1 MVSALSLDLSRTKQ
15 FLREHPP
22 FDAIDVAD
30 FDWLF
35 SRLRSVLVPAK
46 TQLVGPERGLPE
58 SLHIVVGG
66 HVRVL
71 AHGGAAPSA
80 SDELMLSV
88 GECFPIGALTG
99 RRVPGNTYIATDD
112 CELLLLSIDDF
123 HELLS
128 RSAVFSAFCNSY
140 LSSLVGQSQI
150 QLQAHFSRQ
159 VGQQQSLN
167 TELRVLCKRKPL
179 TAQGDTPLRTVL
191 ETMGR
196 ERIGAMPVVDAQ
208 GKPLGIFTQSDVLR
222 RVVLGGAN
230 MDGPVSDVM
239 SSGLVSLPE
248 TASVYDAMLAMAQH
262 AIRHVLTEDAAGRVS
277 GVVSERDLF
286 ALQRLSMANVRRAIS
301 AAATTDELR
310 QALGDV
316 RQCAFNMVAQGVG
329 AEQLTRFISTENDA
343 VTERVL
349 ELNLARH
356 NLSDI
361 EWAWLAFGSE
371 GREEQTLSTD
381 QDNGIVFLANVEQ
394 RETQRARLLA
404 FAKDVNADL
413 DRCGFP
419 LCQGNIMASNPEW
432 CLTLNEW
439 QDKFSHW
446 VQSPQPKAL
455 LNSTIFFDIR
465 ALWGRTDLADK
476 MYAHLFSHARE
487 NGIFQR
493 MLAGNALSV
502 VPPLGM
508 IRDFVTE
515 SDESGKAFI
524 DLKKSGTRLF
534 VDAARVMALA
544 HGEAKASTVERL
556 RRTAKLRGGAGDAVD
571 ALIDAFNF
579 LQMLR
584 LRHQHLEAGQGRP
597 GDNRIFIGRLNP
609 LERRI
614 LKEAFRQARNLQ
626 QRIKVNYQL

>member
-1 MVSALSLDLSRTKQ
+1 MASPLPLDLSRAKS
-15 FLREHPP
+15 FLRQHPP
-22 FDAIDVAD
+22 FDAIEVAD
-30 FDWLF
+30 VDWLLT
-35 SRLRSVLVPAK
+35 RLRSEHVAAE
-46 TQLVGPERGLPE
+46 TQLVAPEQGAPK

-71 AHGGAAPSA
+71 AQGGSA
-80 SDELMLSV
+80 SSSGDELMISV

-99 RRVPGNTYIATDD
+99 RRAPGNTYIAADD
-112 CELLLLSIDDF
+112 CELLLLAVDDF

-128 RSAVFSAFCNSY
+128 RSAVFASFCNSY
-140 LSSLVGQSQI
+140 LSSLVSQSQM

-167 TELRVLCKRKPL
+167 TELRVLRKRKPL
-179 TAQGDTPLRTVL
+179 TALADTPLRTVL

-239 SSGLVSLPE
+239 SSGPVTLPE
-248 TASVYDAMLAMAQH
+248 SASAYDAMLAMAQR
-262 AIRHVLTEDAAGRVS
+262 AIRHVLMEDAAGSVS

-286 ALQRLSMANVRRAIS
+286 ALQRLSMAHVRRAI
-301 AAATTDELR
+301 AAAANTDDLKL
-310 QALGDV
+310 ALGDV

-349 ELNLARH
+349 EMNLARH
-356 NLSDI
+356 DLSDI

-381 QDNGIVFLANVEQ
+381 QDNGIVFLANAEQ
-394 RETQRARLLA
+394 RDEVRARLLA
-404 FAKDVNADL
+404 FAREVNADL

-419 LCQGNIMASNPEW
+419 LCKGNIMASNPEW
-432 CLTLNEW
+432 CMTLNEW
-439 QDKFSHW
+439 QDKFSRW
-446 VQSPQPKAL
+446 VQSPQPVAL

-465 ALWGRTDLADK
+465 ALWGRKDLADK
-476 MYAHLFSHARE
+476 MYAHLFSEVRE

-524 DLKKSGTRLF
+524 DLKKSGARLF

-544 HGEAKASTVERL
+544 NGVSVASTTERL
-556 RRTAKLRGGAGDAVD
+556 RNTAKLKGGAGDTVD

-614 LKEAFRQARNLQ
+614 LKEAFRQAKNLQ
-626 QRIKVNYQL
+626 QRIKITYQL

>member
-1 MVSALSLDLSRTKQ
+1 MASQLPLDLSRTKS
-15 FLREHPP
+15 FLRGHPP
-22 FDAIDVAD
+22 FDAIEAAD
-30 FDWLF
+30 FDWLL
-35 SRLRSVLVPAK
+35 SRLRSELAPAQ
-46 TQLVGPERGLPE
+46 TLLAGPERGVPE
-58 SLHIVVGG
+58 NLHIVVGG
-66 HVRVL
+66 RLRVL
-71 AHGGAAPSA
+71 AHGGSAPSA
-80 SDELMLSV
+80 TDELMLSA

-99 RRVPGNTYIATDD
+99 HRAPGNTYIAADN
-112 CELLLLSIDDF
+112 CELLLLAIDDF

-128 RSAVFSAFCNSY
+128 RSAVFAAFCNSY
-140 LSSLVGQSQI
+140 LSSLVSQSQM

-167 TELRVLCKRKPL
+167 TELRVLRKRKPL
-179 TAQGDTPLRTVL
+179 TAQVDTSLRVVL

-196 ERIGAMPVVDAQ
+196 ERIGAMPVVDDK

-239 SSGLVSLPE
+239 SSGPVTLPE
-248 TASVYDAMLAMAQH
+248 TASAYDAMLAMAQR
-262 AIRHVLTEDAAGRVS
+262 AIRHVLMEDAAGCVS

-286 ALQRLSMANVRRAIS
+286 ALQRLSMAHVRRAIS
-301 AAATTDELR
+301 AAATTDDLH

-349 ELNLARH
+349 EMNLARH

-381 QDNGIVFLANVEQ
+381 QDNGIVFLASAEQ
-394 RETQRARLLA
+394 CDALRARLLA

-419 LCQGNIMASNPEW
+419 LCKGNIMAGNPEW
-432 CLTLNEW
+432 CLTLKEW
-439 QDKFSHW
+439 QEKFSRW
-446 VQSPQPKAL
+446 VQSPQPQAL
-455 LNSTIFFDIR
+455 LNATIFFDIR

-476 MYAHLFSHARE
+476 MYAHLFSQARE

-515 SDESGKAFI
+515 SDETGKAFI
-524 DLKKSGTRLF
+524 DLKKSGARLF

-544 HGEAKASTVERL
+544 HGVTTASTAERL
-556 RRTAKLRGGAGDAVD
+556 RRTAKLKGGAGDAVD

-614 LKEAFRQARNLQ
+614 LKEAFRQAKNLQ
-626 QRIKVNYQL
+626 QRIKVTYQL